1 MGLSSFGRPPELIR
15 GMILNAR
22 ARCCPRAERR
32 WGNPKL
38 RESSA
43 YYGWP
48 PFVPAPINHNPQP
61 SFFVSAFFFKNNIS
75 SFIFN
80 SSNGNCYSAATR
92 VKPLRASEAS
102 IFFFNAFFS
111 SSTVRSFVLFNIVVV
126 ASVVVAEA
134 ALSLELLAMHPV
146 FLSFY
151 GAQGEAACSHFDY
164 GAPRSKSARGFQFWV
179 WG

>member
-1 MGLSSFGRPPELIR
+1 MGLSSFGRPPELIT

-61 SFFVSAFFFKNNIS
+61 SFFVSAFFFLNNIS

-80 SSNGNCYSAATR
+80 SSNGNCIRPPPVSSHYELRKRQSFSLTLFF
-92 VKPLRASEAS
+92 PLLQ
-102 IFFFNAFFS
+102 F
-111 SSTVRSFVLFNIVVV
+111 VVLFCLI
-126 ASVVVAEA
+126 
-134 ALSLELLAMHPV
+134 LLLLLRLLWLRRH
-146 FLSFY
+146 FLWNY
-151 GAQGEAACSHFDY
+151 
-164 GAPRSKSARGFQFWV
+164 
-179 WG
+179 